1 MFAPKIG
8 DMKKILLILS
18 IFIFISCT
26 STRYIEVPVERIKL
40 EYRDIIATDSSYI
53 HDSIITREI
62 KDTVFI
68 EKYRYKYIERVR
80 SDTFVRTDT
89 VTKTVPVEV
98 IKEVN
103 RLKEYQVL
111 LMIFGSISIVFVFVK
126 LLKSLNLLKK

>member
-1 MFAPKIG
+1 
-8 DMKKILLILS
+8 MKKILLILS